1 MNSNRVKRTES
12 EEYQWV
18 SLEQGLIG
26 TSGPSKDLLAP
37 ARGMLQKDDSNSQNY
52 MDVNETTGK
61 VSESSL

>member
-12 EEYQWV
+12 DEYQGL

-37 ARGMLQKDDSNSQNY
+37 AHGMLQKDDSNSQNY
-52 MDVNETTGK
+52 MDANETTGK
-61 VSESSL
+61 LLEASL